1 MDKLDASSGTKRDR
15 AAFVSVGSAEVLRQ
29 LYTPWGSYRNVGSNR
44 RSLQKKRLSFS
55 NPFDPNKMH
64 TEAPAFQRRW
74 AHVFPTNKRGVAFQI
89 HHATAQES
97 QLENSSLQSLEDVV
111 STPQSSLKRK
121 GILKHSF
128 NALTTTLDSSVT
140 GTSQNGSF
148 NNENL
153 GGSLK
158 KTAIVGAKQS
168 PSNSSLREE
177 DHLSLRGIK
186 KQKGSPSLN
195 SSYQVTAT
203 PEAMRRQRERW
214 NDQFLSSNTLNFPS
228 VRRTGVD
235 WVSLVEPAHLP
246 VTTDFYP
253 AKEIL
258 DRDYAQYNT
267 NLVVFRDDQGEGRE
281 ASNEKKLG
289 RYMYMM

>member
-1 MDKLDASSGTKRDR
+1 M
-15 AAFVSVGSAEVLRQ
+15 
-29 LYTPWGSYRNVGSNR
+29 
-44 RSLQKKRLSFS
+44 
-55 NPFDPNKMH
+55 
-64 TEAPAFQRRW
+64 
-74 AHVFPTNKRGVAFQI
+74 FPTNKRGVAFQI

-214 NDQFLSSNTLNFPS
+214 NDQFVSSNTLNFPS